1 MKFFA
6 REVFQ
11 GTHFRKMGI
20 CILFL
25 EVVAK
30 ENVVTQVIAFSLVS

>member
-1 MKFFA
+1 MEFFTK
-6 REVFQ
+6 EVFQ

-25 EVVAK
+25 EVDAK
-30 ENVVTQVIAFSLVS
+30 ENMVIQVIAFSLVS